1 MKKKELSEA
10 AKAALE
16 AADNALRAEA
26 APLQQEPDGEGEEDL
41 DLAAEAAEEG
51 ESQPYMDKLVASV
64 ASLTD
69 KLLEARADSLAA
81 RTQLA
86 TLTPQLAALEASQE
100 GLRAIVV
107 KATQRCLVALGGSPV
122 SEDSLKALAPALL
135 IEQYNTAAA
144 MEAKRFGAGGRVSS
158 GDSIEDTD
166 DVKVMRAAKDLE
178 ASIFAPLSKFKRNST
193 G

>member
-16 AADNALRAEA
+16 AADNALKAEA
-26 APLQQEPDGEGEEDL
+26 APLQQEPAEEGEEER
-41 DLAAEAAEEG
+41 DLAAEASEDG
-51 ESQPYMDKLVASV
+51 ESQPYMDKLVATV
-64 ASLTD
+64 AGLTD

-86 TLTPQLAALEASQE
+86 TITPQLASLEASQE
-100 GLRAIVV
+100 GLMAIVV
-107 KATQRCLVALGGSPV
+107 KATQKCLVALGGSPI
-122 SEDSLKALAPALL
+122 SEDSLEALAPALL
-135 IEQYNTAAA
+135 IKQYNTAAA

-158 GDSIEDTD
+158 GDNIEDTD
-166 DVKVMRAAKDLE
+166 DAKVMEAAKDLE
-178 ASIFAPLSKFKRNST
+178 ARIFAPLSKFKRNST